1 MKHCML
7 AMCLFFC
14 GCSVYHPKPV
24 DLGRDTAEWLRVS
37 REIVPPGRAL
47 SSAQMCRIGLMLN
60 PDLNKARLSW
70 MKSKAAAR
78 YAGLWEDP
86 SLQLDGE
93 RVLTERL
100 YNYGVAPTLTIPVT
114 GVPRLARRVAELYS
128 EADYLELKAAEN
140 DYLTRLETLVCQIQ
154 VTHAKHRLM
163 RERAKVA
170 QKELQDHTRL
180 LQLGE
185 ISAADMY
192 NASQRSSTLS
202 KELQEVEL
210 EHLTRH
216 EELVSML
223 GLHPDVGDIELEQT
237 LPRETPPP
245 VPTPTPDA
253 LLNHPRLRAAMAAF
267 NTSEQELRLE
277 MRKQYPVPELNP
289 GFAREDGE
297 EKLTLG
303 VGFSL
308 PLWNRNREAIAR
320 AKGSREIARHS
331 ALQQWHELLRQVH
344 SLSRRQVLVHR
355 HCAAE
360 FAQLQSLRTTAEQQE
375 KLYAMG
381 EMNLPTL
388 AATRHELFSR
398 NLSFLDCLAQLMEI
412 RTALRHLAADL
423 P

>member
-1 MKHCML
+1 
-7 AMCLFFC
+7 
-14 GCSVYHPKPV
+14 
-24 DLGRDTAEWLRVS
+24 
-37 REIVPPGRAL
+37 
-47 SSAQMCRIGLMLN
+47 MLN

-192 NASQRSSTLS
+192 NASQRSSALS

-210 EHLTRH
+210 EHHTKH

-223 GLHPDVGDIELEQT
+223 GLHPEVGDIELEQT

-245 VPTPTPDA
+245 MPSPTPDA

-344 SLSRRQVLVHR
+344 TLSRRQALVHR

-360 FAQLQSLRTTAEQQE
+360 FTQLQSLRTTVEQQE

-381 EMNLPTL
+381 EMDLPTL